1 MKFIRQGYKLFPDA
15 TIKSEDERLAS
26 VMQKA
31 DDLLTTSSYLRG
43 EADKNVRLAFNG
55 NTRL

>member
-15 TIKSEDERLAS
+15 TVKSEDERLAS
-26 VMQKA
+26 VMQRA

-43 EADKNVRLAFNG
+43 EVDKHVRFAFEA